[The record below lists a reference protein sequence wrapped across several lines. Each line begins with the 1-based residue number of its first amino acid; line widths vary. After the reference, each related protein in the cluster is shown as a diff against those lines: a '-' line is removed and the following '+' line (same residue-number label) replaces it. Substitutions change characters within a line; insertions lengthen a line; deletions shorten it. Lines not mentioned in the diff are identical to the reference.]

1 VTRTLPEATKPS
13 VVGEAVLGPGKLHD
27 VEHFG
32 EAVAALGD
40 TPTRRGDRPGTR
52 RIGASRALGLAIA
65 LQLNGARAHGQSL
78 PTFSAH
84 ELLDAHNSARAH
96 VGTRPLAWS
105 SALASLARRWAQQ
118 LLATHTFTQ
127 QPDNPHGENLL
138 IISGGAVT
146 PAEVVQTWVA
156 ERGDYDPDSNV
167 CAGVC
172 RHYTQ
177 VVWRTTRAVGCGM
190 AFDGNRQVWVCE
202 YDPPGNV
209 AGARPY

>member
-1 VTRTLPEATKPS
+1 MGGQRGA
-13 VVGEAVLGPGKLHD
+13 GR
-27 VEHFG
+27 
-32 EAVAALGD
+32 D
-40 TPTRRGDRPGTR
+40 TPKERRRTPQQR
-52 RIGASRALGLAIA
+52 WVGASRALGLAIA
-65 LQLNGARAHGQSL
+65 LLLTAALARGQSL
-78 PTFSAH
+78 PTFSMR

-96 VGTRPLAWS
+96 VGSPPLMWS
-105 SALASLARRWAQQ
+105 RALASDARRWADQ
-118 LLATHTFTQ
+118 LLATHTFAQ
-127 QPDNPHGENLL
+127 QPDDPHGENLF
-138 IISGGAVT
+138 IMSGGTVT

-156 ERGDYDPDSNV
+156 ERGDYDPDTNV

-172 RHYTQ
+172 QHYTQ